1 MEKAQQQVNVTEPS
15 NSRNY
20 TTLLTKLTQSLYSA
34 ILAINLYASIAGVY
48 IIAIAYAVYRV
59 LGGAL

>member
-20 TTLLTKLTQSLYSA
+20 TTLLTKLTQSLCSA
-34 ILAINLYASIAGVY
+34 LLAINLYASIAVVY
-48 IIAIAYAVYRV
+48 LIAMAYALYSV
-59 LGGAL
+59 LGAL